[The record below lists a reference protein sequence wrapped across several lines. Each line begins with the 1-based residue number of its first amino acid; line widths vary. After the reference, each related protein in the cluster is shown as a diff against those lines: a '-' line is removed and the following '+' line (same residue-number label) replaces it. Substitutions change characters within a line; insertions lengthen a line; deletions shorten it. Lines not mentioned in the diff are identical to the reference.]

1 MSLITNW
8 GYTLTEMDE
17 LPAMLTPSEY
27 FLFTAGKYNGDPRI
41 ESNIA
46 AASSAIRN
54 YIGWHLYPSAAC
66 KLDMA
71 LNDRRI
77 SFNGRD
83 MLIQLP
89 AKYVTSIET
98 VQIDGSDI
106 TAYTYEVNGILRL
119 YDVNLT
125 GLKRYTP
132 ISITYTAGITD
143 ALMGDIRELIA
154 HRVTH
159 ALASSNGITTEQV
172 GGVSVT
178 YNAGWVNSAQA
189 SSLQDSNKETLG
201 PYRLQGV
208 F

>member
-17 LPAMLTPSEY
+17 YPVMLSPSEY
-27 FLFTAGKYNGDPRI
+27 YLFTAGKYNGDPRV
-41 ESNIA
+41 ESNLA

-54 YIGWHLYPSAAC
+54 YVGWHLYPSAAC
-66 KLDMA
+66 ELSMV

-77 SFNGRD
+77 SINGCD
-83 MLIQLP
+83 LLIQLP
-89 AKYVTSIET
+89 AKYVTGITS
-98 VQIDGSDI
+98 VQIGNTEI
-106 TAYTYEVNGILRL
+106 TEYTYEVNGILRL

-125 GLKRYTP
+125 GMKRYTTVTV
-132 ISITYTAGITD
+132 TYTAGLPD
-143 ALMGDIRELIA
+143 SLMDGVKELIA
-154 HRVTH
+154 YRATH
-159 ALASSNGITTEQV
+159 ALASSNGITSEAA

-189 SSLQDSNKETLG
+189 SSLQDSNKETLE